1 MGGVADALRTGRD
14 FVFGTPSEQSSNP
27 VVDPA
32 LLSPENINAVIQ
44 QIMAMS
50 SGPSAGAPTVGPAA
64 TPGRVGPAAN
74 PASLPVGIE
83 QSPFFQLFRSAM
95 TDRFTPTA
103 PENQLLSNIM
113 DQTSAQFARRGLGT
127 SPVAASNTAASIAP
141 ALVALRQQH
150 IGNLGGALDRT
161 LAGQQLGLTQR
172 GQDIGTLLAN
182 LQAMVSQRGQDSD
195 IATRNLDAGVTQRGQ
210 DLQSSLNTRANTL
223 QALLQLL
230 QFGRRNPVGTSGTG
244 TGAVGPVGGLFN
256 PINANL
262 NLGGGGGA
270 PSASGA

>member
-50 SGPSAGAPTVGPAA
+50 SGPSTGAPTVGPAA

-103 PENQLLSNIM
+103 PENQLLLISWTKRRLSL
-113 DQTSAQFARRGLGT
+113 QGVAWEPLPLRLLPQRRRSRRPCWLFA
-127 SPVAASNTAASIAP
+127 SSISG
-141 ALVALRQQH
+141 
-150 IGNLGGALDRT
+150 IWGGPWIELWR
-161 LAGQQLGLTQR
+161 
-172 GQDIGTLLAN
+172 
-182 LQAMVSQRGQDSD
+182 DSSWD
-195 IATRNLDAGVTQRGQ
+195 
-210 DLQSSLNTRANTL
+210 
-223 QALLQLL
+223 
-230 QFGRRNPVGTSGTG
+230 
-244 TGAVGPVGGLFN
+244 
-256 PINANL
+256 
-262 NLGGGGGA
+262 
-270 PSASGA
+270 